1 LISFGTGLES
11 LGERGG
17 RNWGN
22 LEIGNAAAA
31 EARPSPD
38 QPLRWELDDLR
49 DATSIA
55 TGLQEDCSNRI

>member
-1 LISFGTGLES
+1 M
-11 LGERGG
+11 GERGG